1 MANVGEKGY
10 FVAEG
15 AGIHIKVLEI
25 IEIKNKSMNPKTLAP
40 EKKKKKNTFRSKR
53 TSKIYIV

>member
-40 EKKKKKNTFRSKR
+40 GKKKTLLDQREHQKF
-53 TSKIYIV
+53 I

>member
-40 EKKKKKNTFRSKR
+40 EKKKKKTLLDQREHQKF
-53 TSKIYIV
+53 I